1 MFRTESGHQRIVKD
15 MNSEAETAGSS
26 LDSAKLIVAVLL
38 VVGGLAAYY
47 YFVEVTH
54 IVRVLGL
61 VAAGIVALFVAAQ
74 TAKGRET
81 LGFVRD
87 TQVEVRKVVWPTRQ
101 ETIRTTG
108 FIMLGVFVMAVLL
121 WLLDVALGGIM
132 RWLMSLGG

>member
-1 MFRTESGHQRIVKD
+1 MS
-15 MNSEAETAGSS
+15 SEAETAGSS

-47 YFVEVTH
+47 YFVDVTR

-61 VAAGIVALFVAAQ
+61 VAVALVAVFIAAQ

-81 LGFVRD
+81 VGFVKD
-87 TQVEVRKVVWPTRQ
+87 TQIEVRKVVWPTRD
-101 ETIRTTG
+101 ETMKTTG
-108 FIMLGVFVMAVLL
+108 FVMLVVILAALLL
-121 WLLDVALGGIM
+121 WLLDLALGGLT

>member
-1 MFRTESGHQRIVKD
+1 MS
-15 MNSEAETAGSS
+15 SEAETAGSS

-47 YFVEVTH
+47 YFVDVTR

-61 VAAGIVALFVAAQ
+61 VAVALVAVFIAAQ

-81 LGFVRD
+81 VGFVRD
-87 TQVEVRKVVWPTRQ
+87 TQIEVRKVVWPTRD
-101 ETIRTTG
+101 ETMKTTG
-108 FIMLGVFVMAVLL
+108 FVMLVVILAALLL
-121 WLLDVALGGIM
+121 WLLDLALGGLT

>member
-1 MFRTESGHQRIVKD
+1 

-61 VAAGIVALFVAAQ
+61 VAAGIVALFVASQ

>member
-1 MFRTESGHQRIVKD
+1 
-15 MNSEAETAGSS
+15 MNSEAEAAGSS

-47 YFVEVTH
+47 YFVDVTR

-61 VAAGIVALFVAAQ
+61 VAVVLVALFVAAQ

-81 LGFVRD
+81 VGFVKD
-87 TQVEVRKVVWPTRQ
+87 TQIEVRKVVWPTRD
-101 ETIRTTG
+101 ETVKTTG
-108 FIMLGVFVMAVLL
+108 VVMLVVIVTALFL
-121 WLLDVALGGIM
+121 WLLDLALGGLT